1 MLEII
6 ISYDTGRS
14 GITLVRHHVDANGK
28 TEAMSLAESMTGAG
42 GTFYVDK
49 DNRCIHIFAS
59 KFSTYAIGY
68 TQSSGGNSSTSG
80 SGSVSPATGDAGMMT
95 YAAMALSSCTGTAL
109 LLRRRK
115 RED

>member
-1 MLEII
+1 MGHQYVDVLPFYACVQRNVCS

-14 GITLVRHHVDANGK
+14 GITVVRHHVDANGK
-28 TEAMSLAESMTGAG
+28 AEAMSLAESMTGAD

-68 TQSSGGNSSTSG
+68 T
-80 SGSVSPATGDAGMMT
+80 
-95 YAAMALSSCTGTAL
+95 
-109 LLRRRK
+109 
-115 RED
+115 